1 MHYLLATWDGSGTV
15 PVDFGIAR
23 RLTARGHTV
32 TVLGDPT
39 IAPEA
44 EGSGAEFVSWRDAP
58 HRRSWA
64 IEDDV
69 ISDWEVVHNPVKLF
83 RRLMDR
89 LITGPAALYAKETAD
104 ELERRAA
111 DVVLVDAALLGPLV
125 ATEALGVPTVGLWPA
140 IYILPADGMPPFGLG
155 LKPAR
160 GTPGR
165 IRDRSINAVAQAAWR
180 SGRQPLNDARAA
192 YGLPPLDNPWDQ
204 LNSCHSVLVAT
215 ARAFDF
221 PAAVPEWAHY
231 VGPVMDDPVWAAG
244 DASLVD
250 ELFSAADADL
260 PLVVLGVSGSYIKGQ
275 DDLVRRVA
283 VALASLPVR
292 GLVCTGPYVDPD
304 TVPASDRV
312 RVVRA
317 APHREVFPRAD
328 VVVTHGG
335 HGTIIKALTLGKP
348 VLCLPAI
355 RDQKDN
361 AVRMTERGAGL
372 ALKTSASPDRIAAAV
387 RRLLDEPQFAT
398 AAAELGARIRAEI
411 DDERLVELLE
421 RPARRQEPAERPFPA
436 PGG

>member
-23 RLTARGHTV
+23 RLAARGHTV

-39 IAPEA
+39 IAAEA
-44 EGSGAEFVSWRDAP
+44 ESSGAEFVSWRDAP
-58 HRRSWA
+58 HRRTWA

-69 ISDWEVVHNPVKLF
+69 ISDWEVVHNPVRLF

-89 LITGPAALYAKETAD
+89 LITGPAALYAEETVE

-111 DVVLVDAALLGPLV
+111 DVVLVDAAILGPMI

-140 IYILPADGMPPFGLG
+140 IYIMPADGMPPFGLG

-160 GTPGR
+160 GALGR

-180 SGRQPLNDARAA
+180 SGRGPLNDARAA
-192 YGLPPLDNPWDQ
+192 YGLPPLVNPWDQ
-204 LNSCHSVLVAT
+204 LRSCHSVLVAT

-221 PAAVPEWAHY
+221 PADLPEWAHY
-231 VGPVMDDPVWAAG
+231 IGPVTDDPVWAAG
-244 DASLVD
+244 DGAGLD
-250 ELFSAADADL
+250 DLFSPADAVL

-275 DDLVRRVA
+275 GDLVRRVA

-304 TVPASDRV
+304 TVPASERV

-317 APHREVFPRAD
+317 APHSEVFPRAD

-335 HGTIIKALTLGKP
+335 HGTIIKALTVGKP

-372 ALKTSASPDRIAAAV
+372 ALGTSAGPQRIAAAV
-387 RRLLDEPQFAT
+387 RRLLAEPQFAR
-398 AAAELGARIRAEI
+398 AAEELGARIRAEI
-411 DDERLVELLE
+411 DDDRLVDLLE
-421 RPARRQEPAERPFPA
+421 QPARRREAA
-436 PGG
+436 